1 MLTDDQKQKLVTLA
15 SELVDQEK
23 ARILVEPQARETGYW
38 FGGGNV
44 VRDRDGSILVAG
56 RYRNY
61 GDSRTGVGA
70 GERGL
75 ELAIFRAPDVHGEF
89 EKIVSFTKADLAHR
103 GMDIVSIEGVA
114 LHLTPDGIELFIST
128 EKDAKYPERLADFQ
142 KPGAGVWSI
151 DRIHADRVED
161 LSPANIEEI
170 IPFDVDDP
178 GRLHCKDPWVFE
190 RSNGDLVLGYCT
202 HPFTWSSSG
211 TAIVV
216 RSAGTNHYATV
227 TKDFL
232 RRGPVWDIAAARV
245 TDRLAIPKVGAFAKG
260 VDLGGSPLAQS
271 SLSLYFYD
279 SCESL
284 RQLDENPTAVSRPR
298 GWSCEEIGG
307 IAWGDD
313 GDLTNIESLSP
324 EAPLF
329 VSPHGTGCSR
339 YVATVVTDEGI
350 FANWQQSQED
360 LSQPLVGHFL
370 PMDRVNEIL
379 S

>member
-1 MLTDDQKQKLVTLA
+1 MTLTDEQKQKLTTLA
-15 SELVDQEK
+15 SELVNQE
-23 ARILVEPQARETGYW
+23 AARELVAPQDRSTGYW

-44 VRDRDGSILVAG
+44 VQDRDGSILIAG

-75 ELAIFRAPDVHGEF
+75 ELAVFRAPDVHGEF
-89 EKIVSFTKADLAHR
+89 EKILSFSKADLAHS
-103 GMDIVSIEGVA
+103 GMPIVSIEGVA
-114 LHLTPDGIELFIST
+114 LHLTEEGIELFIST
-128 EKDAKYPERLADFQ
+128 EKDAKYPERLAGYQ

-151 DRIHADRVED
+151 DRIHAGKVED

-170 IPFDVDDP
+170 IPFGSDDP
-178 GRLHCKDPWVFE
+178 GRLHCKDPWVFDLP
-190 RSNGDLVLGYCT
+190 NGDLILGYCT

-211 TAIVV
+211 TALF
-216 RSAGTNHYATV
+216 RRPAGSESYEKITDDA
-227 TKDFL
+227 L

-245 TDRLAIPKVGAFAKG
+245 TERLAIPKVGSFAEAG
-260 VDLGGSPLAQS
+260 D
-271 SLSLYFYD
+271 LSLYFYD

-307 IAWGDD
+307 IAVGDD
-313 GDLTNIESLSP
+313 NDLSVIESISI

-350 FANWQQSQED
+350 FANWQQSQPD
-360 LSQPLVGHFL
+360 LCQPLVGNFV
-370 PMDRVNEIL
+370 PMARVNEIL
-379 S
+379 G

>member
-1 MLTDDQKQKLVTLA
+1 MLTEEQSQKLTALA
-15 SELVDQEK
+15 GELINQEN
-23 ARILVEPQARETGYW
+23 ARLLVEPQDRSTGYW
-38 FGGGNV
+38 FGGGNAV
-44 VRDRDGSILVAG
+44 QDRDGSILIAG

-75 ELAIFRAPDVHGEF
+75 ELAIFRAPDVHSEF
-89 EKIVSFTKADLAHR
+89 EKVASFTKADLALS

-114 LHLTPDGIELFIST
+114 LHLFDGGIELFIST
-128 EKDAKYPERLADFQ
+128 EKDAKYPERLAGYQ

-151 DRIHADRVED
+151 DRIQADSVEN

-170 IPFDVDDP
+170 IPFGSDDP
-178 GRLHCKDPWVFE
+178 GRLHCKDPWVFDLP
-190 RSNGDLVLGYCT
+190 NGDLALGYCT

-211 TAIVV
+211 TGLLL
-216 RSAGTNHYATV
+216 RRAGSDTYEKV
-227 TKDFL
+227 TDNL
-232 RRGPVWDIAAARV
+232 LHRGPVWDIAAARV
-245 TDRLAIPKVGAFAKG
+245 TERLAIPKVGAFADG
-260 VDLGGSPLAQS
+260 PD
-271 SLSLYFYD
+271 LSLYFYD

-307 IAWGDD
+307 IAVGDD
-313 GDLTNIESLSP
+313 SDLSTIESLSI

-339 YVATVVTDEGI
+339 YIATLLTDEGI
-350 FANWQQSQED
+350 FANWQQSQPD
-360 LSQPLVGHFL
+360 LCQPLMGHFV
-370 PMDRVNEIL
+370 PMDRVKEIL